1 MRSVKSCSAVSGEWA
16 RERRS
21 WAMWGFEV
29 DMLSSIRIGEPEKI
43 QKESCGSIEMV

>member
-29 DMLSSIRIGEPEKI
+29 VILGDYSRDDGKCEE
-43 QKESCGSIEMV
+43 

>member
-1 MRSVKSCSAVSGEWA
+1 MRSVKSCSAASGEWA

-29 DMLSSIRIGEPEKI
+29 VILLFIVWMVGECE
-43 QKESCGSIEMV
+43 E